1 MLDQEREGEEGKNK
15 ACGLQMIIAS
25 WVREK
30 KKNPS
35 SNKQTPAPVLWCVI
49 LFEKERAEYGL
60 FQFSGSDYLLFANIW
75 MLFANL
81 SKASCLLAQLIHSF
95 HRHA

>member
-30 KKNPS
+30 KKKS
-35 SNKQTPAPVLWCVI
+35 IIK
-49 LFEKERAEYGL
+49 
-60 FQFSGSDYLLFANIW
+60 
-75 MLFANL
+75 
-81 SKASCLLAQLIHSF
+81 
-95 HRHA
+95 